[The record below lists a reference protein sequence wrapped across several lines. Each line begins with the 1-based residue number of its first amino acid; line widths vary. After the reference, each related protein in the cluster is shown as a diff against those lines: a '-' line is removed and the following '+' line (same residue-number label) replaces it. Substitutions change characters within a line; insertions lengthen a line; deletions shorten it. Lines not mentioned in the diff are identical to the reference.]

1 MMARA
6 ARRRPLRCPTVP
18 AEMTAAEA
26 AELVRDTD
34 RMGIPLGPGHPAAL
48 LHALGERERFD
59 DLVVAG
65 ALLTDLYPLFTRPGV
80 RYRSGFF
87 GPAERFLRDMGADIE
102 FVPADFRRFKPV
114 AEAFSPR
121 IFATSAAMPDSGY
134 VSLSLHAGAT
144 IAELHRAGAD
154 PDRLLVVEVNEQLP
168 VTFGLPP
175 EHPHRLALDE
185 IDVLVVGDRDPIV
198 IVDPPPGP
206 TELAIAEHAEAFISS
221 GCTLQTGIGA
231 VPNQIA
237 TALSEGSGGDYG
249 VHSEMFTNGLMHLHR
264 AGKVT
269 NRKGI
274 FDGFSVCT
282 FAAGTLELYEWLH
295 ENAEVRFLPVEVVNS
310 PDNIAAN
317 RKFVSINSALAV
329 DLWGQVTAD
338 TRAGRQYSG
347 IGGHEDF
354 LAGAGLELEDR
365 SLLCLPSTVTV
376 DGELRSRI
384 VPAFAAGTV
393 ITAPRHQLD
402 VVVTEYG
409 AAEVQGLTVRERAAR
424 LAEVAHPDFR
434 DELLAVAETLDR

>member
-1 MMARA
+1 
-6 ARRRPLRCPTVP
+6 
-18 AEMTAAEA
+18 MTPAEA

-34 RMGIPLGPGHPAAL
+34 TLGIPLGPGHPAAL

-59 DLVVAG
+59 DLVVFG
-65 ALLTDLYPLFTRPGV
+65 ALLTDLYALFTRPGV

-102 FVPADFRRFKPV
+102 FIPADFRRFGPIAQAFAPRVV
-114 AEAFSPR
+114 ATA
-121 IFATSAAMPDSGY
+121 AAMPDSGF

-144 IAELHRAGAD
+144 VDELHRAGAD
-154 PDRLLVVEVNEQLP
+154 PDRVLVVEVNERLP

-185 IDVLVVGDRDPIV
+185 IDVLVHGDRDPIV
-198 IVDPPPGP
+198 IVDPPAGP
-206 TELAIAEHAEAFISS
+206 AELAIAAHAQSFIRD

-231 VPNQIA
+231 IPNQVA
-237 TALSEGSGGDYG
+237 TELASGDGGDYG
-249 VHSEMFTNGLMHLHR
+249 IHSEMFTTGLMHLHR

-295 ENAEVRFLPVEVVNS
+295 ENPDVRFLPVDVVNS
-310 PDNIAAN
+310 PEHIAAN
-317 RKFVSINSALAV
+317 HNFVSINGAFAV
-329 DLWGQVTAD
+329 DLLGQVAAD
-338 TRAGRQYSG
+338 TRTGRQYSG

-365 SLLCLPSTVTV
+365 SLLCLPSTVIV
-376 DGELRSRI
+376 DGQTVSRI
-384 VPAFAAGTV
+384 VATFERGAVVT
-393 ITAPRHQLD
+393 TPRHQLD
-402 VVVTEYG
+402 VVVTEHG
-409 AAEVQGLTVRERAAR
+409 AAEVRGLTVRERAHR
-424 LAEVAHPDFR
+424 LADIAHPDFR
-434 DELLAVAETLDR
+434 AELHEAAERLDR